1 MTDIKSN
8 YLTMSDSGIARRI
21 GEYIR
26 HHRLEQNRTQED
38 VSHAAGISR
47 STLSLLEKGSP
58 VTLPT
63 LIQVLRVLDCLD
75 VLDGFTVVPVIS
87 PLLLAKE
94 EEATRKRARY
104 KTKKQTPLD
113 W

>member
-1 MTDIKSN
+1 
-8 YLTMSDSGIARRI
+8 
-21 GEYIR
+21 
-26 HHRLEQNRTQED
+26 
-38 VSHAAGISR
+38 
-47 STLSLLEKGSP
+47 
-58 VTLPT
+58 
-63 LIQVLRVLDCLD
+63 LDCLD

-94 EEATRKRARY
+94 EEASRKRARY